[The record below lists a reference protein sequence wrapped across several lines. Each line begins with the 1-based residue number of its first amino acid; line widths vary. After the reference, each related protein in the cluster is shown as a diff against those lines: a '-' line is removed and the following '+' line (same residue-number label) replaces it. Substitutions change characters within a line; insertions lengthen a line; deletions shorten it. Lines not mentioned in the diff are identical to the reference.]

1 MFIDTL
7 KKQIIKIKKKIN
19 KYELK
24 NMGKIIAIA
33 NQKGGV
39 GKTTTAL
46 NLGAAIAEMGK
57 IVLLV
62 DCDPQASLTISC
74 GINLKNLG
82 RSLYEAINGEN
93 SDEGINIG
101 EIIINTKINNVKL
114 IPSNID
120 LSKAEIELM
129 YMINREK
136 VLKHILNPLKKVY
149 DYILVDCPP
158 SLGILTI
165 NALTAADEVIIP
177 VETDYLALRG
187 AEILINETI
196 KKVKKKLNRKLKI
209 KGILPTMYNIR
220 TIHSREVLETL
231 KRYFK
236 DMVFDTVIKETV
248 KFKESSVGGTTIIE
262 YAKNSDVA
270 KAYKDLAQEVILNE

>member
-1 MFIDTL
+1 
-7 KKQIIKIKKKIN
+7 
-19 KYELK
+19 
-24 NMGKIIAIA
+24 MGKIIAIA

-46 NLGAAIAEMGK
+46 NLGAAIALKGYK
-57 IVLLV
+57 VLLV

-74 GINLKNLG
+74 GVNMKNLA

-220 TIHSREVLETL
+220 TIHAREVLETL

-248 KFKESSVGGTTIIE
+248 KFKEYSVGGTTIIE